1 MVVLDFESSLEKIL
15 KKLTI
20 KDAANIWNSD
30 KNKPL
35 FNYRYEHT
43 KAVVSTAKHLQ
54 KIEGG
59 NLKIIVASAWLHDIS
74 KNFNHKDSDFHHGE
88 KSAEMSS
95 SILKGLNFSDEE
107 IEHVKEVIVSHVG
120 LFKDNLNRNIESK
133 IIWDADK
140 LTKVGA
146 VSVAHAFSIAPAFSE
161 VTTEGILK
169 RGLQWAKTVEKIV
182 ESFHTDEARKLG
194 QQRLSFL
201 QLFYNQ
207 LKIEFELE

>member
-1 MVVLDFESSLEKIL
+1 MVILNFENSLEKIL
-15 KKLTI
+15 KEKTY
-20 KDAANIWNSD
+20 KDAARIWNSCD
-30 KNKPL
+30 NKPL

-74 KNFNHKDSDFHHGE
+74 KSFHHKDSDFHHGK
-88 KSAEMSS
+88 KSAEISED
-95 SILKGLNFSDEE
+95 ILKKLNFSEKE
-107 IEHVKEVIVSHVG
+107 IDHVQQVITSHVG
-120 LFKDNLNRNIESK
+120 LFKDNIRRDIESK

-146 VSVAHAFSIAPAFSE
+146 VSVAHAFTIAPAFSE
-161 VTTEGILK
+161 VTTEGILQ

-194 QQRLSFL
+194 KQRLSFL

>member
-1 MVVLDFESSLEKIL
+1 MEILDFENSLENIL
-15 KKLTI
+15 KEITI
-20 KDAANIWNSD
+20 KDAAKVWHSNKD
-30 KNKPL
+30 KPL

-59 NLKIIVASAWLHDIS
+59 DLRIIVASAWLHDIS
-74 KNFNHKDSDFHHGE
+74 KNFNHQDTNYHHGK
-88 KSAEMSS
+88 KSAEMSDP
-95 SILKGLNFSDEE
+95 ILSNLNFSKKE
-107 IEHVKEVIVSHVG
+107 IDSVKEVIVSHVG
-120 LFKDNLNRNIESK
+120 LFKDNVDRNIESK

-146 VSVAHAFSIAPAFSE
+146 VSVAHAFSIAPAFGE
-161 VTTEGILK
+161 VTTEGILN
-169 RGLQWAKTVEKIV
+169 RGLQWAETVEKIV
-182 ESFHTDEARKLG
+182 ESFHTSEAVKLG
-194 QQRLSFL
+194 KQRLSFL